1 MNPRSLRF
9 RMTAWYAGLLAS
21 TLLLVGASVYV
32 GLQRYLDW
40 TLKKTLA
47 TDCQTIGTE
56 LLWQL
61 PKQPAGWLEGDIN
74 EDYAPEISGQFLRIT
89 QEGVGTIY
97 LSGTPKNGAFEPSR
111 VPLPQGNDKNRM
123 RKVRVESGRTLLIDA
138 MTFTTPNGGR
148 FVVEAGATYHQVEV
162 VLHGLLLIFAV
173 YVPFVVSLAVGGG
186 YWLMRRSLRPIDE
199 ITRRAEGITS
209 TNLSERLPV
218 IQTGDELERLSTA
231 LNHMIARLEDAFE
244 HINRFSADAS
254 HELRTPL
261 TVLQL
266 QLEEIVQNHRANP
279 ALTDQVGSALEEAQ
293 RMSRIVENLLTISR
307 MDAGEVRMDKAPLDL
322 GELALATADAMKL
335 IAEEKSI
342 DLRTRA
348 VADVW
353 VEGDRT
359 RVQQVLVN
367 LIDNAIKYTHEGGW
381 VEVSVRQEGGS
392 AVLEVSDNGVGIPAD
407 ALPHVFERFYRAD
420 KARSRTL
427 GGAGLGLSIVKAICA
442 AHGAEIKVTSEEGR
456 GSCFR
461 FEMTAVEVPPT
472 KSESPPV
479 SAQQTGANLGHNR

>member
-1 MNPRSLRF
+1 
-9 RMTAWYAGLLAS
+9 MTAWYAGLLVA
-21 TLLLVGASVYV
+21 TLLIVGASVYV

-40 TLKKTLA
+40 TLKKSLT

-56 LLWQL
+56 LLWQI

-74 EDYAPEISGQFLRIT
+74 EDYAPEINGRFLRIT
-89 QEGVGTIY
+89 QEEVGTIY
-97 LSGTPKNGAFEPSR
+97 LSGTPKNGIFDPTR
-111 VPLPQGNDKNRM
+111 VPLPKDNEKSKM
-123 RKVRVESGRTLLIDA
+123 RKVRLENGSTLLIDA
-138 MTFTTPNGGR
+138 MLFTTPDGKR
-148 FVVEAGATYHQVEV
+148 FVVESGATYHQVEL

-186 YWLMRRSLRPIDE
+186 YWLMRRSLSPIDE

-218 IQTGDELERLSTA
+218 IQTGDELERLSIA
-231 LNHMIARLEDAFE
+231 LNRMISRLEDAFE

-261 TVLQL
+261 TIL
-266 QLEEIVQNHRANP
+266 QLELEGIVQNHRANP

-307 MDAGEVRMDKAPLDL
+307 MDAGEVRMDKAVLDL

-348 VADVW
+348 ATDVW

-359 RVQQVLVN
+359 RLQQVVAN
-367 LIDNAIKYTHEGGW
+367 LIDNAIKYTQNGGW
-381 VEVSVRQEGGS
+381 VEINVRREGGL
-392 AVLEVSDNGVGIPAD
+392 AVLEVADNGTGIPAE

-427 GGAGLGLSIVKAICA
+427 GGAGLGLSIAKAICA
-442 AHGAEIKVTSEEGR
+442 AHGAEITVTSREGR
-456 GSCFR
+456 GSTFR
-461 FEMTAVEVPPT
+461 VEMGALEVPQGGPGLPRLAH
-472 KSESPPV
+472 SPRV
-479 SAQQTGANLGHNR
+479 